1 MDVWILFVKMI
12 SFIFIFILYI
22 LDWESVKGY
31 NFDRIDVNLLRVFF
45 IFRLFYKNI
54 CCSYIGICK
63 YMYILSCNFVEFYK
77 FIFVICVFILFLKI
91 CLNFCNWR
99 RYDCIFVV

>member
-1 MDVWILFVKMI
+1 MISFMDVWILFVKMI

-45 IFRLFYKNI
+45 IFRLFYKII
-54 CCSYIGICK
+54 C
-63 YMYILSCNFVEFYK
+63 E
-77 FIFVICVFILFLKI
+77 VI
-91 CLNFCNWR
+91 
-99 RYDCIFVV
+99 